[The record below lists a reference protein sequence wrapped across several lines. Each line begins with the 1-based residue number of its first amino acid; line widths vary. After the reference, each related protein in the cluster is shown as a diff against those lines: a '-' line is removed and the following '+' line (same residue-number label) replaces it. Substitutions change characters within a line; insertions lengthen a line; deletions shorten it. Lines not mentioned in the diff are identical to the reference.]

1 LKQILSFKYQDMK
14 RKAQVKWL
22 RMLPAGMQDR
32 ALEKKYLAVM
42 GTGGAAEEVM
52 PGGTN
57 AAVGEATQA

>member
-1 LKQILSFKYQDMK
+1 MFRI
-14 RKAQVKWL
+14 WL

-42 GTGGAAEEVM
+42 GTGVAAEEVM